1 MTSILKVDNIQKANG
16 STPTAGDLGINTT
29 STILQVKQV
38 ISNTASSAF
47 NSRTFTDI
55 PGMTIAITPI
65 STSSNILISTSL
77 SWGCNSNPYAGVI
90 IQRNGSNIIVGPVTS
105 SGETRATFGLQGVDN
120 AYRLMCTHY
129 QLLDTAVSTTS
140 EVTYKLQWSTNV
152 ILYLNRVHSLQSGN
166 ANTTSGVSTITAME
180 IGG

>member
-1 MTSILKVDNIQKANG
+1 MSTLYVDSIQPKTTGQAITVATTNQ
-16 STPTAGDLGINTT
+16 SLGK
-29 STILQVKQV
+29 ILQVKQA
-38 ISNTASSAF
+38 ISNTASSSF

-55 PGMTIAITPI
+55 PGMTIAITPT

-77 SWGCNSNPYAGVI
+77 SWGCNSYPYAGVI

-105 SGETRATFGLQGVDN
+105 SGETKATFGLQGVTD

-129 QLLDTAVSTTS
+129 QLLDTEVSTTS

-152 ILYLNRVHSLQSGN
+152 ELYLNRVHNLQSGN
-166 ANTTSGVSTITAME
+166 ANTMSGGSTITAME